1 MKFCLA
7 CSPIAAVLAI
17 LFAGCQ
23 SNLSSSAPPIT
34 ASFIRA
40 GLRQNGDARTLAQ
53 GRVVFLNR
61 CIQCHALP
69 TIAGFDARQL
79 KVIVAQMSGRANLS
93 PEQQEAVLKYLL
105 TVRSQS
111 L

>member
-1 MKFCLA
+1 MKLRRFLA
-7 CSPIAAVLAI
+7 SIVTTLGAAL
-17 LFAGCQ
+17 LGGCQ
-23 SNLSSSAPPIT
+23 SNLSSAAPPIT
-34 ASFIRA
+34 ASF
-40 GLRQNGDARTLAQ
+40 LRGSARGDAATLGK
-53 GRVVFLNR
+53 GRVLFLNR

-69 TIAGFDARQL
+69 EVARFDAPRL
-79 KVIVAQMSGRANLS
+79 TAIVNRMSGRANLN

>member
-1 MKFCLA
+1 MTLRGSWNSLA
-7 CSPIAAVLAI
+7 VAFGAL
-17 LFAGCQ
+17 LFGGCQ

-40 GLRQNGDARTLAQ
+40 RFDEKGDASTLSK
-53 GRVVFLNR
+53 GRELFLNR

-69 TIAGFDARQL
+69 EVARFDAHRL
-79 KVIVAQMSGRANLS
+79 TAIVARMSGRANLS
-93 PEQQEAVLKYLL
+93 PEQHEAVLKYLL
-105 TVRSQS
+105 TVRS

>member
-1 MKFCLA
+1 MKRRLSFNALA
-7 CSPIAAVLAI
+7 VTSGAL
-17 LFAGCQ
+17 LFGGCQ

-40 GLRQNGDARTLAQ
+40 RVDEKGDARTLSK
-53 GRVVFLNR
+53 GRELFLNR

-69 TIAGFDARQL
+69 EVARFDARRL
-79 KVIVAQMSGRANLS
+79 TAIVARMSGRANLS
-93 PEQQEAVLKYLL
+93 PEQHEAVLQYLL
-105 TVRSQS
+105 TVRS